1 MSSKK
6 QSKLYNKRV
15 DRIFG
20 TLIVACTAVYVT
32 ASGLWPTVVG
42 LVLTFWGVL
51 VGLLGAGMVFAVVVS
66 LVASFHKWIWN
77 GKRIFASLDDD
88 FGLLGSVLMLG
99 IGLFFLFLCYHLEP
113 GFVSMMKTNLWR

>member
-42 LVLTFWGVL
+42 LVLTFWG
-51 VGLLGAGMVFAVVVS
+51 F
-66 LVASFHKWIWN
+66 W
-77 GKRIFASLDDD
+77 
-88 FGLLGSVLMLG
+88 
-99 IGLFFLFLCYHLEP
+99 
-113 GFVSMMKTNLWR
+113 